1 MPVKYLPKSYFLQDL
16 PLFHSLPFHQIWQW
30 SWIFLLLFSMKA
42 IPRKNLWALDGKTR
56 ICTIPTNPISWKGLR
71 TCCKLLEHTL
81 QFTVTKKWAVPQCS
95 STTPSEE
102 RPSLAHA
109 VWAAEETWSQL
120 AGDVNGQYGS
130 FAFLSGCRWTLQH
143 QGQNSV
149 CAPSKIPILGGRL
162 PPYLPQCNSAH
173 VGAKAAVFGGGI

>member
-1 MPVKYLPKSYFLQDL
+1 MHVLFLQDL
-16 PLFHSLPFHQIWQW
+16 HLFHSLPMLRIWQL
-30 SWIFLLLFSMKA
+30 SWIFLLLFRIKA
-42 IPRKNLWALDGKTR
+42 IPRKILWALDWKTR
-56 ICTIPTNPISWKGLR
+56 ICTISPNPVPWRRLR
-71 TCCKLLEHTL
+71 TCCKLPEHTL
-81 QFTVTKKWAVPQCS
+81 QFTVTKKCAVLRCS

-130 FAFLSGCRWTLQH
+130 FASLSGCRWTLQH

-149 CAPSKIPILGGRL
+149 CAPPKIPILGGRL
-162 PPYLPQCNSAH
+162 PPYLPQCSSAH